1 MNMFNEFGVHHMMK
15 LRQEE
20 IERKS
25 RDAWKF
31 EQFQKE
37 PIFPKIKSFK
47 SSRKTT
53 TIKANCECAC
63 C

>member
-1 MNMFNEFGVHHMMK
+1 MFNEYGVHQIMK

-20 IERKS
+20 IERNAQN
-25 RDAWKF
+25 AWKF

-37 PIFPKIKSFK
+37 SLFLKLLKGFK
-47 SSRKTT
+47 SRRKTAT
-53 TIKANCECAC
+53 VKTNCKCVC